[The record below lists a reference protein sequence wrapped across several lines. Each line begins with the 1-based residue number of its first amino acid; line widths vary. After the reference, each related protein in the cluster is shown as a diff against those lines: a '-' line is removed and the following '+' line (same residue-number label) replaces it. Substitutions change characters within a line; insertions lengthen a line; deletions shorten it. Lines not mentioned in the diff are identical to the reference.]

1 MATKKK
7 PAETEVK
14 ETQVTEEAEV
24 SKEEELQEALQ
35 KALEEKN
42 RLLMEMEGLQAKADE
57 YEANNIDMEGQH
69 DDAYGEERISYYV
82 PYYGV
87 PEDLPVTVNGE
98 RIMVKRGETVKI
110 KRKFA
115 YVIENSDR
123 QKRYADQHEEA
134 LQRKFEQQTKEYI
147 G

>member
-7 PAETEVK
+7 PAEAEVK
-14 ETQVTEEAEV
+14 EELTVIEAEV

-42 RLLMEMEGLQAKADE
+42 RLLMEMEGLQARADE
-57 YEANNIDMEGQH
+57 YESNNLDMENYH
-69 DDAYGEERISYYV
+69 DKGYWEERISYYV

-123 QKRYADQHEEA
+123 QKRYSDSLEEQ
-134 LQRKFEQQTKEYI
+134 LQNDFDRQTREYL